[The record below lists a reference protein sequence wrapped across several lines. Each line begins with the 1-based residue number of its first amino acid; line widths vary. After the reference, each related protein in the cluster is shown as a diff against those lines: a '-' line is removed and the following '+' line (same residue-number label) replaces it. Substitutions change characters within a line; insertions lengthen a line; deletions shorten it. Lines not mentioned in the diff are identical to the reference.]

1 MELITALLALLTGLV
16 VFDVAALRMG
26 VDSRPT
32 VTDDHSR

>member
-1 MELITALLALLTGLV
+1 MDVVTALLALLTGLV